1 MIQKLISSIPEDFKR
16 RQIHMT
22 EESSLKWFDELP
34 QIIERVITKWELS
47 NLLLVEEM
55 SFNNIVFYANS
66 PEHGNVV
73 VKIGH
78 PAYEIFFFEPQ
89 ALKCY
94 EDGQGVC
101 KLYDLDSQNR
111 AMLLE
116 CLHPGE
122 SISKLDNMEER
133 IRIASD
139 LLIRI
144 SKPLNEQYAFPNYE
158 AMITDYFQRVKI
170 KADTDKQLL
179 NLINI
184 AEGFLSEIISEKH
197 VKVLVHGDYHY
208 RNILSSEKGYKVID
222 PKGMEGFKFMDTAQL
237 INNEMIFS
245 EGSISYYLDK
255 VIGLVSKYTGYNIKV
270 LSKWLFIE
278 YAWRIAGN
286 ILYVKSDPQK
296 IAEKIKR
303 SELYLEYYRQS

>member
-16 RQIHMT
+16 RQIHMN

-34 QIIERVITKWELS
+34 QIIKELVTKWELS
-47 NLLLVEEM
+47 NLILVEEM
-55 SFNNIVFYANS
+55 SFNNILFYANS
-66 PEHGNVV
+66 PEHGNVI

-89 ALKCY
+89 ALKYY
-94 EDGQGVC
+94 EGKKDVC

-116 CLHPGE
+116 CLNPGE

-133 IRIASD
+133 IRIASN

-144 SKPLNEQYAFPNYE
+144 SKPLNEQHVFPSYE
-158 AMITDYFQRVKI
+158 DMMADYFQRVKT

-179 NLINI
+179 NLISI
-184 AEGFLSEIISEKH
+184 AEGFLSEIISERH

-208 RNILSSEKGYKVID
+208 RNIILSENVYKVID

-237 INNEMIFS
+237 INNEMLFS
-245 EGSISYYLDK
+245 QGDMSYLDK
-255 VIGLVSKYTGYNIKV
+255 VIGLISKYTGYNIKI

-278 YAWRIAGN
+278 CVWRIAGN
-286 ILYVKSDPQK
+286 VLYVKSSSQK
-296 IAEKIKR
+296 ISEKIKR
-303 SELYLEYYRQS
+303 SEFYLEYYRQS